1 MSDTPTTAE
10 EVITEAYQ
18 AWVVASLRPGIH
30 DDWPAAVVAALRN
43 SPDALADLNGGEWAE
58 ALRLIHGALLA
69 IDADHSP
76 DVFDPPTGCVTCYPM
91 EASWP
96 CVTRIAVDEA
106 LDALASIFVP
116 SIPREATNG

>member
-10 EVITEAYQ
+10 LRAILDRYTTGPTATEA
-18 AWVVASLRPGIH
+18 AIA
-30 DDWPAAVVAALRN
+30 DLRN